1 MKNAVTSVLRIAAL
15 LAITVFPWSGC
26 YETPYDPSGNG
37 GTTVVP
43 SAKVSSQNWVAVP
56 EGGGTVDY
64 EELVFDFPSDTFIG
78 DSQVNVSTVKKNPF
92 TDYTTVSKVYQ
103 VAFPSTG
110 TQKPVD
116 FKIAYDGKPEDV
128 IMMVQTPT
136 YSRSA
141 LTIQES
147 AFPIDFKV
155 SDGFVHATIPAT
167 EDTGGHE
174 AYFRVALVSNITGP
188 DDTTKAGETPQT
200 DFSGN
205 FKFQGIQ
212 YEPQF
217 SYEYFNKLKA
227 LEEDFNVVYI
237 PLAFK
242 SLSTLGFDLPAT
254 RIPFE
259 VTFLPNGTWGQWDQG
274 SFFKTWG
281 VIYINRKEYI
291 NLATTFPRPEATV
304 GELRKTVVHELL
316 HAVHSL
322 SYDKRC
328 AWTQAD
334 EGQWGDEWSMLS
346 EALATWVEKTT
357 SDGKI
362 SSNCIEQADV
372 FLNSFWPLE
381 KDKVTYQN
389 HGYGMGLF
397 IEWLSQK
404 TSNKKIVKLL
414 QYQKDDEKSLADVYN
429 RFLKEEGIS
438 FFTPE
443 DYVQFIDYVVNGKL
457 DSRIV
462 MPILAL
468 KSVSFDKA
476 KDFPKVDASDVYS
489 YGTTFR
495 KVHVSKDFLEDANNE
510 NKYITMSQDRE
521 GMLTKV
527 CLIPKT
533 GLVTAGEVVQGK
545 PFSLSL
551 KSVKETGNTNY
562 YVYSVRAVNQGP
574 DLMVS
579 RINFDLTS
587 SSINYIRT
595 ESVFPVS
602 DKTIDTSWGKSSI
615 TVSET
620 GTGIDVRADNERA
633 SIQFHIT
640 KTNGKWGDLTGVS
653 YKDKQYPVRDYSIS
667 QLALQKLDDDDAL
680 WYNNLYQIYVS
691 F

>member
-1 MKNAVTSVLRIAAL
+1 MKNSFSSFLRIAAL
-15 LAITVFPWSGC
+15 LAVTVFPWTGC
-26 YETPYDPSGNG
+26 YETPYDPSGKG
-37 GTTVVP
+37 GTTDVP
-43 SAKVSSQNWVAVP
+43 SAKVSSQGWLAVP

-64 EELVFDFPSDTFIG
+64 EELVFDFPSDAFIG

-92 TDYTTVSKVYQ
+92 SDYTLVSNVYQ
-103 VAFPSTG
+103 VVFPSAG

-116 FKIAYDGKPEDV
+116 FKMAYDGKPEDV

-141 LTIQES
+141 LTLQES
-147 AFPIDFKV
+147 SFPIDFTV

-174 AYFRVALVSNITGP
+174 AYFRVALVSNNTGP
-188 DDTTKAGETPQT
+188 DDGTKAGDTPQT

-205 FKFQGIQ
+205 FKFYGIQ

-217 SYEYFNKLKA
+217 TYEYFNKLKA
-227 LEEDFNVVYI
+227 LEEDFNVIYI
-237 PLAFK
+237 PMAFK
-242 SLSTLGFDLPAT
+242 SLSNLGFDLPAT

-281 VIYINRKEYI
+281 VIYINRKDYI
-291 NLATTFPRPEATV
+291 NLATSFPRPDATV
-304 GELRKTVVHELL
+304 GEVRKTVVHELL

-322 SYDKRC
+322 SYDNRC

-334 EGQWGDEWSMLS
+334 EGQWGDQWSMLS

-357 SDGKI
+357 NDGKI

-381 KDKVTYQN
+381 KDKDTYQN

-414 QYQKDDEKSLADVYN
+414 QYQKEGEKSLADVYN

-443 DYVQFIDYVVNGKL
+443 DYIQFIDYVVNGKL
-457 DSRIV
+457 DSRIA
-462 MPILAL
+462 MPLLAL
-468 KSVSFDKA
+468 KSVSVENA
-476 KDFPKVDASDVYS
+476 KSFPQVDASDVYS
-489 YGTTFR
+489 YGATFR
-495 KVHVSKDFLEDANNE
+495 KVRLSPAFLEDAKNE
-510 NKYITMSQDRE
+510 DKYITISQDRE
-521 GMLTKV
+521 DMLTKV
-527 CLIPKT
+527 CLLPKT
-533 GLVTAGEVVQGK
+533 GLVTVGQAVKGK
-545 PFSLSL
+545 HFRLSM
-551 KSVKETGNTNY
+551 KTIKESGNTTF
-562 YVYSVRAVNQGP
+562 YVYSVRAAKQEP

-579 RINFDLTS
+579 RINFDFGIKFNYLVAESVVLGYSKFLYTSWS
-587 SSINYIRT
+587 SSDII
-595 ESVFPVS
+595 
-602 DKTIDTSWGKSSI
+602 
-615 TVSET
+615 VSET
-620 GTGIDVRADNERA
+620 DTGTDIKAENSSGTL
-633 SIQFHIT
+633 SFHIRT
-640 KTNGKWGDLTGVS
+640 TNGKYGDMTTVIYQS
-653 YKDKQYPVRDYSIS
+653 KTDSSKDFSASNIAITYSGDSASHWSNSVYEIRADY
-667 QLALQKLDDDDAL
+667 
-680 WYNNLYQIYVS
+680 
-691 F
+691 